1 MPRYQPNRLSADP
14 TKDFDFIY
22 RHPLPNPLNRLSFR
36 EVARDTGYAPSTC
49 HRFLNDPQRL
59 TRQHIAKLMG
69 TYGLDFDQLLDIVIL
84 VPPNPIRQVTAST
97 LAASGRK
104 SHSADTTPDDDNDS
118 PYGLHQPARHRN
130 GRPVVPLALDEQ
142 RTPPPNLDPNELY
155 LPQTPADKRAGR
167 PPVKRKMTEEEFC
180 SYDPEPKDEKSEA
193 FHWWFFRLRTR
204 PSLDLPPESWA
215 PERASAEFGNH
226 NPREGASRRERAEEI
241 LAALKANQP
250 IPPFDLTDPRWGIDF
265 TPPEPRRRGK
275 GKKNKD
281 KNKEQ

>member
-84 VPPNPIRQVTAST
+84 VPPNPIRQVTSASLT
-97 LAASGRK
+97 ASGRN
-104 SHSADTTPDDDNDS
+104 SHPNPDDSDS
-118 PYGLHQPARHRN
+118 PYQPARHRN

-142 RTPPPNLDPNELY
+142 RTPPPNFDPNELY

-180 SYDPEPKDEKSEA
+180 SYDPEPKDQNSNAWE
-193 FHWWFFRLRTR
+193 WWYYRLKTR
-204 PSLDLPPESWA
+204 PSLDVTPESRA
-215 PERASAEFGNH
+215 LARASAEFGNH
-226 NPREGASRRERAEEI
+226 NPREGASLRERATEI
-241 LAALKANQP
+241 MNALSHNEP
-250 IPPFDLTDPRWGIDF
+250 IPPFDLTDPRWGI
-265 TPPEPRRRGK
+265 EPTEPKRRGK
-275 GKKNKD
+275 GKKNKQPKD
-281 KNKEQ
+281 K